1 MSYNPCK
8 SILQSTVRSGFLVLI
23 QNIIVNTFQF
33 IRTNL
38 RWLLGG
44 LLLTI
49 FSSFGQ
55 TYFIALFG
63 LEIRDT
69 FALSHGEFGGIYM
82 IGTIASAATLV
93 WLGRVVDHFSVSTV
107 AFWVCASLSLAC
119 LSMSL
124 VSSVWMLVFVIFA
137 LRLFGQGMMSH
148 IAMVAM
154 GRWYATERGRAVS
167 ITSMGFQ
174 IGSGVLPLAVVG
186 LIGLIG
192 WRASWVLAAALII
205 FVALPAIYLLMK
217 KERIPRGQLP
227 DSVVAAGQKQWTHSQ
242 VLADPLFWVMITGVL
257 APAFIGTAVFFHQV
271 HIGEIKEWPRELIAG
286 SIGLAAVTTIV
297 FGLLSGWLIDR
308 FSARQMLPTF
318 LLPLGVG
325 NILLGWMDSPIAILI
340 YMFLHGVSNGISNS
354 LFGALWPEV
363 YGALHLGA
371 VRSLIMAAMVI
382 ASALGPGATGWL
394 IDAGVGFDWQ
404 LIWMGIYCL
413 VIAAVMALVSRA
425 LRSRLSKA
433 RT

>member
-1 MSYNPCK
+1 M
-8 SILQSTVRSGFLVLI
+8 
-23 QNIIVNTFQF
+23 NTFQF
-33 IRTNL
+33 IRANV

-63 LEIRDT
+63 SEIRQT
-69 FALSHGEFGGIYM
+69 FALSHGDFGGIYM
-82 IGTIASAATLV
+82 IGTLASAATLV
-93 WLGRVVDHFSVSTV
+93 WLGRVVDFYPVSTV
-107 AFWVCASLSLAC
+107 AFWVCVALSLAC

-124 VSSVWMLVFVIFA
+124 VSSAWMLVAVIFA

-154 GRWYATERGRAVS
+154 GRWYSAERGRAVS

-174 IGSGVLPLAVVG
+174 IGSGVLPLIMVS

-192 WRASWVLAAALII
+192 WRASWVLAAALMI
-205 FVALPAIYLLMK
+205 FVALPAIYLLMQ

-227 DSVVAAGQKQWTHSQ
+227 AAEASAAIKQWTHAQ

-257 APAFIGTAVFFHQV
+257 APAFIGTSVFFHQT
-271 HIGEIKEWPRELIAG
+271 HISEIKGWSRELIAG
-286 SIGLAAVTTIV
+286 SIALAAITTIV

-308 FSARQMLPTF
+308 FSARQLLPTF
-318 LLPLGVG
+318 LLPLGIA
-325 NILLGWMDSPIAILI
+325 NMLLGWMDSAAAIVI
-340 YMFLHGVSNGISNS
+340 YMLLHGVSNGISNS

-363 YGALHLGA
+363 YGTRHLGA

-394 IDAGVGFDWQ
+394 IDAGVGFERQ
-404 LIWMGIYCL
+404 LVWMGVYCL
-413 VIAAVMALVSRA
+413 VTAGSMQMVASAL
-425 LRSRLSKA
+425 LRRQG
-433 RT
+433 